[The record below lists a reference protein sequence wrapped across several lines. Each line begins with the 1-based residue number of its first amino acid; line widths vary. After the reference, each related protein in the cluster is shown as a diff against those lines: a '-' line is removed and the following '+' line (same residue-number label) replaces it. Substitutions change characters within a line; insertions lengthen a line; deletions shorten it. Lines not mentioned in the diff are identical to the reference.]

1 MGGRGGGGGGEG
13 EGEGERRVSRMGRLS
28 IRINGN
34 GQSSPSWLGHRLDY
48 LRS

>member
-1 MGGRGGGGGGEG
+1 MVEEEEGKGER
-13 EGEGERRVSRMGRLS
+13 ERRVSRMGRLS

-34 GQSSPSWLGHRLDY
+34 SQSSPSWLGHRLDY